1 MKRQPVGKS
10 RYSNSAVSYRARLA
24 RAAAAIEGLEP
35 RLFLSAA
42 KPHATAAQ
50 TVTSQAAKT
59 SSRVTVST
67 PKPPAVVAASSVLA
81 SATGPTSVQVTWSN
95 VASAT
100 GYNVLKSTD
109 GKKFAL
115 IGKAAG
121 LAAPTFTDTATASN
135 HTYSYEIQAFST
147 KMTAPVSKSVTVVT
161 PLAAPSTLAGAM
173 QGNSVQLKWTDNDS
187 SATGYFV
194 LRSTDGTHFSQIAKL
209 AGASISTFSDN
220 AVLSGHLY
228 DYEIQAF
235 SANNFSAPSA
245 MAVVATTMIAPSGLI
260 ATAAG
265 TAVSLT
271 WVNKDSSATGY
282 VILRSGD
289 NVSFTSIGQINS
301 VSSVTFV
308 DANVVA
314 GKAYYYEVKALNAAT
329 TSAPSN
335 VAAVT
340 TGAPNSPSS
349 ISIVSRFGNEL
360 VITATGAND
369 SVSLMQSGS
378 TLTITANGQTLTN
391 TVPAAGIFIYTRGG
405 SDSIAIA
412 SSVSARTTVDSI
424 DGSNTIV
431 NNAGSNV
438 SLWLDSTDA
447 FTGIGSV
454 HAVASF
460 AGGVTKAIGASLANP
475 ADSGA
480 TTTANLS
487 LWGTGPSAD
496 DVNQGGIGDCYF
508 LSSLAAFA
516 GTNPAKLNESA
527 VDLGDGTYAVQ
538 YFSSQNKAVYVRVSN
553 SFSSGWF
560 NGYAYAHPGANN
572 TIWAM
577 VMEKA
582 FAYFRNGSNTIAS
595 ISSGWMGEAY
605 SDLGVANTFLAPKN
619 FSESS
624 FYATVTSDLANKKPI
639 TLAALNAPNVVNN
652 HAYTLMSASIDSNGT
667 THYRIRNP
675 WGSSG
680 DALEDSHGYATLT
693 FAQLVANFTEGCVAA

>member
-1 MKRQPVGKS
+1 
-10 RYSNSAVSYRARLA
+10 
-24 RAAAAIEGLEP
+24 
-35 RLFLSAA
+35 
-42 KPHATAAQ
+42 
-50 TVTSQAAKT
+50 
-59 SSRVTVST
+59 
-67 PKPPAVVAASSVLA
+67 
-81 SATGPTSVQVTWSN
+81 
-95 VASAT
+95 
-100 GYNVLKSTD
+100 
-109 GKKFAL
+109 
-115 IGKAAG
+115 
-121 LAAPTFTDTATASN
+121 
-135 HTYSYEIQAFST
+135 
-147 KMTAPVSKSVTVVT
+147 
-161 PLAAPSTLAGAM
+161 
-173 QGNSVQLKWTDNDS
+173 
-187 SATGYFV
+187 
-194 LRSTDGTHFSQIAKL
+194 
-209 AGASISTFSDN
+209 
-220 AVLSGHLY
+220 
-228 DYEIQAF
+228 
-235 SANNFSAPSA
+235 
-245 MAVVATTMIAPSGLI
+245 MIAPSGLI

-496 DVNQGGIGDCYF
+496 DVNQGGVGDCLFPFEPRGVRGY
-508 LSSLAAFA
+508 
-516 GTNPAKLNESA
+516 ES
-527 VDLGDGTYAVQ
+527 
-538 YFSSQNKAVYVRVSN
+538 R
-553 SFSSGWF
+553 
-560 NGYAYAHPGANN
+560 
-572 TIWAM
+572 
-577 VMEKA
+577 
-582 FAYFRNGSNTIAS
+582 
-595 ISSGWMGEAY
+595 EA
-605 SDLGVANTFLAPKN
+605 
-619 FSESS
+619 E
-624 FYATVTSDLANKKPI
+624 
-639 TLAALNAPNVVNN
+639 
-652 HAYTLMSASIDSNGT
+652 
-667 THYRIRNP
+667 
-675 WGSSG
+675 
-680 DALEDSHGYATLT
+680 
-693 FAQLVANFTEGCVAA
+693 